1 MLIEEVVLAFVV
13 KKPIRIV
20 NPVGGRGEMELWA
33 ELLCE
38 YALTLLRLHGAY
50 LILTTMN
57 IAANLFDAHS
67 IVGDLGLVGILAI
80 IFSETGLLIG
90 LAFPGDSLLFIAGIA
105 ASSAG
110 AEILGGASLDPL
122 AIFIGAPLAAII
134 GSQFGHF
141 LGNRYGRKLFDR
153 PNGRFFTQER
163 VTQTER
169 WLTKY
174 GIGKALI
181 LARFIPF
188 VRTLINPTVGIIG
201 YPARKFFFWNC
212 VGALIW
218 TQGVL
223 GAGYILG
230 NRISGS
236 VDKYLLPIIGLI
248 VFISVLPV
256 ALEVLKEWR
265 TKRHLS

>member
-1 MLIEEVVLAFVV
+1 
-13 KKPIRIV
+13 
-20 NPVGGRGEMELWA
+20 
-33 ELLCE
+33 
-38 YALTLLRLHGAY
+38 
-50 LILTTMN
+50 MN

-67 IVGDLGLVGILAI
+67 IVGDLGLIGILAI

-163 VTQTER
+163 VVQTER

-223 GAGYILG
+223 GAGFILG

-236 VDKYLLPIIGLI
+236 VDKYLLPIVGLI
-248 VFISVLPV
+248 VLISVLPV
-256 ALEVLKEWR
+256 VIEVLKEWR